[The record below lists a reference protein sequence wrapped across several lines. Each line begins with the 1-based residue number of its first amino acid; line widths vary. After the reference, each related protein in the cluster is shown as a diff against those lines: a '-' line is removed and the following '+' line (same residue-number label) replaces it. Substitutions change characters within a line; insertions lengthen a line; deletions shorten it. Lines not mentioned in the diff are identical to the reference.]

1 MIITPHHICSTESI
15 QLKLV
20 CKSDNQQK
28 LTLTVTRR
36 WMIVG
41 QESDLVWMMMTY
53 QVKA

>member
-36 WMIVG
+36 WMNPGIRSG
-41 QESDLVWMMMTY
+41 LDDDDISG
-53 QVKA
+53 